1 MSNWGVQVRGR
12 EADAEPKC
20 WRCLE
25 ERVPDQD
32 ELGLCDTCIA
42 FLQDQPAQP

>member
-1 MSNWGVQVRGR
+1 MTSWGVPIHGLRS
-12 EADAEPKC
+12 DAEPKC

-25 ERVPDQD
+25 ETVPDED

-42 FLQDQPAQP
+42 FLQG